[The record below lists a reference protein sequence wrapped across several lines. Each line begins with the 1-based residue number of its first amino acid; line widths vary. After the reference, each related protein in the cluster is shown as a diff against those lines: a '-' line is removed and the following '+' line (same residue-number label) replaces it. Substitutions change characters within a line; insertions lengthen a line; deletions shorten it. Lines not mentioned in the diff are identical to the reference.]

1 MNVNSTARTPSVG
14 ELATTLVTES
24 LKSQQTNLLRPYAD
38 ALVRSLARET
48 RSLHDQ
54 IETAQQVFTQIQEDE
69 GQICALLISALALRR
84 NKRALLVYHHQRLE
98 KLKSLFWS
106 SGGQVGTILAQDKD
120 TRKNMS
126 PAEVDFI
133 RGYAQLAIDYKSCF
147 SKTALDLTAPV
158 MGKPPKELYV
168 QVRVVKDIGDVDT
181 EWGTV
186 SFTKDS
192 LVFVRRP
199 DVERLILNGYL
210 QVVS

>member
-1 MNVNSTARTPSVG
+1 MNVNSTARTPSIG
-14 ELATTLVTES
+14 ELSTQLVTES

-48 RSLHDQ
+48 RSLNDQ
-54 IETAQQVFTQIQEDE
+54 IEAAQQVFSQIEQDE
-69 GQICALLISALALRR
+69 GQICALLISALSLRR
-84 NKRALLVYHHQRLE
+84 NKRALLVYHNQRLD
-98 KLKSLFWS
+98 KLKALFWS
-106 SGGQVGTILAQDKD
+106 SGGQVGSILAQDRE
-120 TRKNMS
+120 TRKNMAPS
-126 PAEVDFI
+126 EVDFI
-133 RGYAQLAIDYKSCF
+133 RGYAQLAIDYKACF

-158 MGKPPKELYV
+158 MGHPPKELYV
-168 QVRVVKDIGDVDT
+168 QVRVLKDIGDVDT

>member
-1 MNVNSTARTPSVG
+1 MNVNSTRTPSLG
-14 ELATTLVTES
+14 ELATQLVTES

-38 ALVRSLARET
+38 ALVRSVARET
-48 RSLHDQ
+48 RSLQDQ
-54 IETAQQVFTQIQEDE
+54 IETGQQIFSQIEEDE

-84 NKRALLVYHHQRLE
+84 NKRAMLIYQNQRLD
-98 KLKSLFWS
+98 KLKSLFWA
-106 SGGQVGTILAQDKD
+106 SGGQVGSILAQNTD

-133 RGYAQLAIDYKSCF
+133 RGYAQLAIDYKACF
-147 SKTALDLTAPV
+147 TKTDLDLTAPV

-168 QVRVVKDIGDVDT
+168 QVRVLKDVGDVDT
-181 EWGTV
+181 EWGTLTL
-186 SFTKDS
+186 TKDS
-192 LVFVRRP
+192 LVLVRRP